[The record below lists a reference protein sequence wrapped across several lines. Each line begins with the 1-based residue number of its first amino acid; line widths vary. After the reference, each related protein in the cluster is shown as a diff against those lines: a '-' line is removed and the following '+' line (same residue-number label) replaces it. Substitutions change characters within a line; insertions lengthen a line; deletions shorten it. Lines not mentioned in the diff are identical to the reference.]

1 MTILLVLVILY
12 AIFIGFYGV
21 NKLNKFL
28 TQVEPRSDYY
38 QKPQLDKEA
47 AEVLILGKAD
57 EVSPLV
63 AKLSED
69 HIHYTIIESEDRVS
83 YSEDYRAVFAI
94 SHDDLSNLTLCIIMK
109 KLLSVETVFAL
120 CNNVENESLY
130 KKNGIF
136 FSHNTDHWED
146 AFYKK
151 FNLQIPAHR

>member
-28 TQVEPRSDYY
+28 TEVEPRSDYY
-38 QKPQLDKEA
+38 QKPQLDENA

-57 EVSPLV
+57 EVSPFV

-69 HIHYTIIESEDRVS
+69 HIQYKIIEAD
-83 YSEDYRAVFAI
+83 
-94 SHDDLSNLTLCIIMK
+94 
-109 KLLSVETVFAL
+109 
-120 CNNVENESLY
+120 NEALY
-130 KKNGIF
+130 KKNDIS
-136 FSHNTDHWED
+136 FSRNSDHWED

-151 FNLQIPAHR
+151 INLQIPVHR